1 MPRPAAPG
9 LDRHT
14 KLKDDDPLPET
25 LEQMIVDMQT
35 ALIGTTSKLAQGRPL
50 SKEEVRLLQV
60 CVAGLHEE
68 LDLVEFDSPEMP
80 KAEGPFVSCRPPHNQ
95 ATPNTGERLAARE
108 YNESVEL

>member
-14 KLKDDDPLPET
+14 KLKEDDPLPET
-25 LEQMIVDMQT
+25 LEQMIIDMQT

-50 SKEEVRLLQV
+50 SKEEVLLLQV

-68 LDLVEFDSPEMP
+68 LDLVEFASPEIP
-80 KAEGPFVSCRPPHNQ
+80 KAEGPFVSFQPHNP